1 MVVVPEVPGLLH
13 GELEDLLRARREGK
27 LAHRHHGGTG
37 LDDLLHL
44 HADLVQ
50 VDPHVLED
58 VGGDAAALLN
68 EAEEDVLRAEVLVV
82 EPLRLLAGE
91 VKKLYLA

>member
-1 MVVVPEVPGLLH
+1 M
-13 GELEDLLRARREGK
+13 ARGREGQ
-27 LAHRHHGGTG
+27 LAHGHHGGTG

-68 EAEEDVLRAEVLVV
+68 EAEQDVLGPVFVV
-82 EPLRLLAGE
+82 EPLRLLTGE
-91 VKKLYLA
+91 VHDLLGAIREAIEHAEFGS